1 MDSSNLLIAVICEI
15 TDAKHESL
23 PLPVNIVESWSLGS
37 EIHQSSPGHLLREIA
52 RHATLWKVQVP
63 APGIE
68 PGPKIS
74 QASALP
80 TELQQLLCRMGQLLS
95 YIEYSNWFSFLKD
108 LKGVRCPAE
117 VKVVCMSDLNWNFVH
132 FPQKILFWLTHE
144 NPKDWKTPKDNSN
157 TGGLARE
164 DPKSP
169 LTRSVGRERF

>member
-1 MDSSNLLIAVICEI
+1 MPPERRRTSCLLSYGLFQSTYIPVICEI

-80 TELQQLLCRMGQLLS
+80 TELQQLLCRMGQLLT

-117 VKVVCMSDLNWNFVH
+117 VKVVYICDFYWNFCS
-132 FPQKILFWLTHE
+132 FSTENFIL
-144 NPKDWKTPKDNSN
+144 DNSWESK
-157 TGGLARE
+157 GLK
-164 DPKSP
+164 DSK
-169 LTRSVGRERF
+169 G